1 MAQNISLDA
10 LEERVEQQDW
20 AAAAAL
26 AEQAEVQRL
35 PWADRDRAAR
45 ALARLPRDFLRQN
58 PLLCVRVIQLAAGRG
73 DKEESRR
80 AFGALAS
87 LRERT
92 RENTPERQ
100 RIDNLLS
107 AASLLKRGTDN
118 AQLLLTLSVVY
129 NELNGGRPAVT
140 LSATGGRPSVF
151 NGAKDLSQWGRNWR
165 AVSSIVRPMLGALL
179 PSGGEG
185 AVAAACA
192 ELLYLKND
200 INNAALQVAAAKS
213 APDVE
218 VAFAGLALTVW
229 LHRLD
234 PGAKQPEEL
243 AERMRN
249 TLEQAGA
256 HWLLPNAEALIARLD
271 ISRGRLEQVEQW
283 CARCEGVEL
292 DRCCPDNA
300 YVVHTKAQAYLALG
314 RLREAAMLTE
324 ELLHMIEGDCRP
336 VDRIEYLLDGALACE
351 RLGDAGTA
359 LDKACQALALAQPYG
374 YVRLFAD
381 RGAPMLALL
390 NRCARERPLSEEQ
403 AAFTRKA
410 AEAARQMSLLCPA
423 LYAPAPARDPAPP
436 ELTQTEVQVLHLLA
450 QGKTNREIC
459 DTMGVKLPTAKF
471 HIHNLCEKLG
481 AANRTAAVSEA
492 KKQGIL

>member
-1 MAQNISLDA
+1 MAQGIALDV
-10 LEERVEQQDW
+10 LEEHIAQQDW
-20 AAAAAL
+20 NAAAEL
-26 AEQAEVQRL
+26 VEQADVQRL
-35 PWADRDRAAR
+35 SWADRAGAAR
-45 ALARLPRDFLRQN
+45 ALTRLPADLVRQR
-58 PLLCVRVIQLAAGRG
+58 PLLCVRAAQLAAGRG
-73 DKEESRR
+73 DRDATRR
-80 AFGALAS
+80 CIAALAS

-92 RENTPERQ
+92 RDNTPER
-100 RIDNLLS
+100 RRADNLLS
-107 AASLLKRGTDN
+107 AVSLLKRGTDN
-118 AQLLLTLSVVY
+118 AQLLLSLSVLY
-129 NELNGGRPAVT
+129 NELNGAKPAVT
-140 LSATGGRPSVF
+140 LSATGGRPGVL

-179 PSGGEG
+179 PHGGEG
-185 AVAAACA
+185 AAAAACA

-218 VAFAGLALTVW
+218 IAFAGQALTVW

-243 AERMRN
+243 AERLLN
-249 TLEQAGA
+249 TLREQQAD
-256 HWLLPNAEALIARLD
+256 WLIPNAEALVARLD
-271 ISRGRLEQVEQW
+271 ISRGRLEQVQSW
-283 CARCEGVEL
+283 CERYEGAEL

-314 RLREAAMLTE
+314 RLRESAMLTE
-324 ELLHMIEGDCRP
+324 ALLHMIEKDCRP
-336 VDRIEYLLDGALACE
+336 IDRIEYLLDGALACE
-351 RLGDAGTA
+351 RLGDGDTA
-359 LDKACQALALAQPYG
+359 LDKTCQALALAQPYG

-390 NRCARERPLSEEQ
+390 NRCARERTLSEEQ
-403 AAFTRKA
+403 TAFWRKA
-410 AEAARQMSLLCPA
+410 TEAARQMSLLCPA

-436 ELTQTEVQVLHLLA
+436 ELTQAEVQVLHLLA

-459 DTMGVKLPTAKF
+459 DTLGVKLPTAKF

-481 AANRTAAVSEA
+481 VANRTAAVSEA